1 METDRTLGEDKHFK
15 FFCKIYHF
23 SLKFNQSLPVV
34 KNPVLP
40 VPPVANPVD
49 PEAAPVVAPVPATVV
64 APVPAAPVVA
74 PSASVPVLI
83 SLSSG
88 GLVSSL
94 LYIYMRKWLV
104 AKGFNPERNLATD
117 RQSEIFTKCFKTVC
131 VKMTFKCLICWNLG
145 IVPFL
150 AIRRIYKMAFN
161 RLG

>member
-1 METDRTLGEDKHFK
+1 M
-15 FFCKIYHF
+15 
-23 SLKFNQSLPVV
+23 KFNQSLPVV

-64 APVPAAPVVA
+64 APVPEAPVVAPVPAAPVVA
-74 PSASVPVLI
+74 SSASVPVLI

-117 RQSEIFTKCFKTVC
+117 RQSEFFTNV
-131 VKMTFKCLICWNLG
+131 
-145 IVPFL
+145 
-150 AIRRIYKMAFN
+150 
-161 RLG
+161 